1 MKIQQHDG
9 VVVDAAGIP
18 AGLRQASAGGRGVAR
33 GKGGA
38 KCKGAAALPPP
49 SLYRAPRGGTDP
61 RRLNLQ
67 GGAAAKGV
75 PLPSLPPLY
84 IGGLGVAPDP
94 RDPISRGGQG
104 GDLPPKSSGAPP
116 TPRVSNP
123 RRRGRPMGGAPA
135 H

>member
-49 SLYRAPRGGTDP
+49 SLYRVPRGAP
-61 RRLNLQ
+61 ALEIQ
-67 GGAAAKGV
+67 SPKGAAAKRGGV
-75 PLPSLPPLY
+75 PLK
-84 IGGLGVAPDP
+84 A
-94 RDPISRGGQG
+94 
-104 GDLPPKSSGAPP
+104 SGAPP

-123 RRRGRPMGGAPA
+123 RRKGGPWGVHQPTRGWFPSHFSPWGPPG
-135 H
+135 